1 MAKQGRSPDAEEP
14 KRRYQYAA
22 KFLCTAN
29 IPGTSQMT
37 TSVLPGAYSTAVNIH
52 NPNEDTARLR
62 QKIALGPDFVSDF
75 VEDDLK
81 PDALL
86 RMDCSQIASHFG
98 PFIHGAEG
106 FLVIESSHSLD
117 VTAVYTAGPVGG
129 QVASIAVE
137 QIRERTIK

>member
-1 MAKQGRSPDAEEP
+1 MAKQRRSPDAEEP

-29 IPGTSQMT
+29 IPGTSQVT

-52 NPNEDTARLR
+52 NPNEETVQLR
-62 QKIALGPDFVSDF
+62 EKIALGPEFVSDF
-75 VEDDLK
+75 VEDELK
-81 PDALL
+81 SDALL
-86 RMDCSQIASHFG
+86 RIDCGQIASRFG

-117 VTAVYTAGPVGG
+117 VTA
-129 QVASIAVE
+129 
-137 QIRERTIK
+137 